1 MINLNFKQLDKESM
15 CALYSIDFD
24 SGTLL
29 KTLLNDIQDIQELEQ
44 IRKLYS
50 VGTVQIYKAKELY
63 DEPIVEVKYIGGII
77 SDNEWKK
84 IPIHILNKLVKYA
97 YMFNTIMKNVKEKQ
111 EENRFGVFSKIYKS
125 IKKRFK

>member
-1 MINLNFKQLDKESM
+1 MISLNFQQLDEETM

-29 KTLLNDIQDIQELEQ
+29 KSMLNDIQELEQ
-44 IRKLYS
+44 IRKRYS

-77 SDNEWKK
+77 SNTELNK
-84 IPIHILNKLVKYA
+84 IPIHIFNKPVKYA
-97 YMFNTIMKNVKEKQ
+97 YMFATTMKDGNYHIAITVK
-111 EENRFGVFSKIYKS
+111 
-125 IKKRFK
+125 

>member
-1 MINLNFKQLDKESM
+1 MISLNFQQLDEETM

-29 KTLLNDIQDIQELEQ
+29 KSMLNDIQELEQ

-77 SDNEWKK
+77 SDTELKK
-84 IPIHILNKLVKYA
+84 IPIHILNKPVKYA
-97 YMFNTIMKNVKEKQ
+97 YMFSTTIKNGNYHIAITVK
-111 EENRFGVFSKIYKS
+111 
-125 IKKRFK
+125 

>member
-1 MINLNFKQLDKESM
+1 MISLNFQQLDEESM

-29 KTLLNDIQDIQELEQ
+29 KSMLNDIQELEQ
-44 IRKLYS
+44 DEKCHS

-77 SDNEWKK
+77 SDTELKK
-84 IPIHILNKLVKYA
+84 IPIHILNKPVKYA
-97 YMFNTIMKNVKEKQ
+97 YMFSTTMKDGNYHIAITVK
-111 EENRFGVFSKIYKS
+111 
-125 IKKRFK
+125 

>member
-1 MINLNFKQLDKESM
+1 MISLNFQQLDEESM

-24 SGTLL
+24 SGTSLQSM
-29 KTLLNDIQDIQELEQ
+29 LNDIQELEQ

-84 IPIHILNKLVKYA
+84 IPIHILDKLVKYA
-97 YMFNTIMKNVKEKQ
+97 YMFSTIMKDGNYHIAITVK
-111 EENRFGVFSKIYKS
+111 
-125 IKKRFK
+125 

>member
-1 MINLNFKQLDKESM
+1 MISLNFKQLDKESM

-29 KTLLNDIQDIQELEQ
+29 KTLLNDIQELEQ
-44 IRKLYS
+44 IRKCYS

-84 IPIHILNKLVKYA
+84 IPIHILNKSVKYA
-97 YMFNTIMKNVKEKQ
+97 YMFSTIMKNGNYHIAITVK
-111 EENRFGVFSKIYKS
+111 
-125 IKKRFK
+125 

>member
-1 MINLNFKQLDKESM
+1 MISLNFQQLDEESM

-29 KTLLNDIQDIQELEQ
+29 KTMLNDIQDIQELKYNEN
-44 IRKLYS
+44 LHS

-77 SDNEWKK
+77 SDTELKK
-84 IPIHILNKLVKYA
+84 IPIHILNKPVKHA
-97 YMFNTIMKNVKEKQ
+97 YMFSTIMKNGNYHIAITVK
-111 EENRFGVFSKIYKS
+111 
-125 IKKRFK
+125 

>member
-1 MINLNFKQLDKESM
+1 MISLNFQQLDEETM

-29 KTLLNDIQDIQELEQ
+29 KSMLNDIQELEQ
-44 IRKLYS
+44 DEKCHS

-77 SDNEWKK
+77 SNTELNK
-84 IPIHILNKLVKYA
+84 IPIHILNKPVKYA
-97 YMFNTIMKNVKEKQ
+97 YMFSTTIKNGNYHIAITVK
-111 EENRFGVFSKIYKS
+111 
-125 IKKRFK
+125 

>member
-1 MINLNFKQLDKESM
+1 MISLNFQQLDEESM

-29 KTLLNDIQDIQELEQ
+29 KTMLNDIQELEQ
-44 IRKLYS
+44 DGKCHS

-77 SDNEWKK
+77 SDTELKK
-84 IPIHILNKLVKYA
+84 IPICILKTPVKYA
-97 YMFNTIMKNVKEKQ
+97 YMFATTIKDGNYHIAITVK
-111 EENRFGVFSKIYKS
+111 
-125 IKKRFK
+125 

>member
-1 MINLNFKQLDKESM
+1 MISLNFQQLDEETM

-29 KTLLNDIQDIQELEQ
+29 KSMLNDIQELEQ
-44 IRKLYS
+44 DEKCHS

-77 SDNEWKK
+77 SDTELKK
-84 IPIHILNKLVKYA
+84 IPIHIINKPVKYA
-97 YMFNTIMKNVKEKQ
+97 YMFSTTMKDGNYHIAITVK
-111 EENRFGVFSKIYKS
+111 
-125 IKKRFK
+125 

>member
-1 MINLNFKQLDKESM
+1 MISLNFKQLDKESM

-29 KTLLNDIQDIQELEQ
+29 KTLLNDIQDIKELEQ
-44 IRKLYS
+44 IRKRYS

-97 YMFNTIMKNVKEKQ
+97 YMFSTIMKDGNYHIAITVK
-111 EENRFGVFSKIYKS
+111 
-125 IKKRFK
+125 

>member
-1 MINLNFKQLDKESM
+1 MISLNFQQLDKESM

-24 SGTLL
+24 SGTSLQSM
-29 KTLLNDIQDIQELEQ
+29 LNDIQELEQ
-44 IRKLYS
+44 IRKRYS

-97 YMFNTIMKNVKEKQ
+97 YMFSTIMKDGNYHIAITVK
-111 EENRFGVFSKIYKS
+111 
-125 IKKRFK
+125 

>member
-1 MINLNFKQLDKESM
+1 MISLNFQQLDEESM

-44 IRKLYS
+44 IRKRYS

-97 YMFNTIMKNVKEKQ
+97 YMFSTIMKNGNYHIAITVK
-111 EENRFGVFSKIYKS
+111 
-125 IKKRFK
+125 

>member
-1 MINLNFKQLDKESM
+1 MIGLNFQQLDEESM
-15 CALYSIDFD
+15 CALYSMDFD
-24 SGTLL
+24 SGTSLQSM
-29 KTLLNDIQDIQELEQ
+29 LNDIQELEQ

-84 IPIHILNKLVKYA
+84 IPIHILDKPVKYA
-97 YMFNTIMKNVKEKQ
+97 YMFSTIMKDGNYHITITVK
-111 EENRFGVFSKIYKS
+111 
-125 IKKRFK
+125 

>member
-1 MINLNFKQLDKESM
+1 MISLNFQQLDEETM

-29 KTLLNDIQDIQELEQ
+29 KSMLNDIQELEQ
-44 IRKLYS
+44 DEKCHS

-77 SDNEWKK
+77 SNTELNK
-84 IPIHILNKLVKYA
+84 IPIHIFNKPVKYA
-97 YMFNTIMKNVKEKQ
+97 YMFATTMKDGNYHIAITVK
-111 EENRFGVFSKIYKS
+111 
-125 IKKRFK
+125 

>member
-1 MINLNFKQLDKESM
+1 MVSLNFQQLDEESM

-24 SGTLL
+24 SCTSLQSM
-29 KTLLNDIQDIQELEQ
+29 LNDIQELEQ

-84 IPIHILNKLVKYA
+84 IPIHILDKPVKYA
-97 YMFNTIMKNVKEKQ
+97 YMFSTIMKDGNYHIAITLK
-111 EENRFGVFSKIYKS
+111 
-125 IKKRFK
+125 

>member
-1 MINLNFKQLDKESM
+1 MISLNFQQLDEETM

-24 SGTLL
+24 SCTSLQSM
-29 KTLLNDIQDIQELEQ
+29 LNDIQELEQ
-44 IRKLYS
+44 IRKRYS

-84 IPIHILNKLVKYA
+84 IPIRILNKLVKYA
-97 YMFNTIMKNVKEKQ
+97 YMFSTIMKDGNYHIAITV
-111 EENRFGVFSKIYKS
+111 N
-125 IKKRFK
+125 

>member
-1 MINLNFKQLDKESM
+1 MISLNFQQFDEETM

-24 SGTLL
+24 SDTSLQSM
-29 KTLLNDIQDIQELEQ
+29 LNDIQELEQ

-84 IPIHILNKLVKYA
+84 IPIHILDKPVKYA
-97 YMFNTIMKNVKEKQ
+97 YMFSTIMKDGNYHIAITVK
-111 EENRFGVFSKIYKS
+111 
-125 IKKRFK
+125 